1 MSTLDQVLSAIDADL
16 DSSLDRLMAFLR
28 LQSIS
33 TDPVYKEQC
42 RAAAEWLAADL
53 AEAGIAAEVRPTPG
67 HPMVVGHAV
76 TAGAGPSVLFY
87 GHYDVQPVD
96 PLDLWHAPPF
106 EPRIETGADGVKR
119 IRARG
124 ASDDKG
130 QLMTFVEACRAWK
143 AVTGSLPLPITVF
156 FEGEEESGSPS
167 LNPFLEAN
175 RDELSKD
182 LALICDTGMWDPKT
196 PAITTSLRGMVY
208 EQVTVTAASRDLHSG
223 IYGGSARN
231 PIHVLTRILA
241 ALHDDDGRIT
251 VPGFYDGVA
260 EAPTQLKAQWQS
272 MGFDEAE
279 SLRHIGLSVPA
290 GERDRAPLERLW
302 ARPTC
307 DVNGI
312 WGGYTGEGA
321 KTVIPSKAF
330 AKVSFRLV
338 GDQDPTRI
346 RDAFHGFVTSRLP
359 ADCSAEFW
367 SRDGSPALSLAIDSP
382 ALTRTRA
389 ALQDE
394 WGRPAMLIGSGG
406 SIPVVG
412 SFKRILGMDSV
423 MVGYGLDNDQ
433 IHSPNEKYDLTSFH
447 KGIRSWARILAAL
460 AEK

>member
-1 MSTLDQVLSAIDADL
+1 VSTLDQVLSAIDAGFE
-16 DSSLDRLMAFLR
+16 SSLDRLMAFLR

-33 TDPVYKEQC
+33 TDPAYKAQC

-53 AEAGIAAEVRPTPG
+53 ADAGIAAEVRPTPG

-76 TAGAGPSVLFY
+76 TSGAGPTVLFY

-175 RDELSKD
+175 RAELSKD

-208 EQVTVTAASRDLHSG
+208 EQVTVTAANRDLHSG

-241 ALHDDDGRIT
+241 DLRDDDGHIT
-251 VPGFYDGVA
+251 VPGFYDDVA
-260 EAPTQLKAQWQS
+260 EAPTQLKGQWQS

-279 SLRHIGLSVPA
+279 SLRQIGLSVPA

-338 GDQDPTRI
+338 GDQDPTKI
-346 RDAFHGFVTSRLP
+346 RDAFHDFVTSRLP

-412 SFKRILGMDSV
+412 SFKTILGMDSV
-423 MVGYGLDNDQ
+423 MVGYGLDDDQ

>member
-1 MSTLDQVLSAIDADL
+1 MSTLDQVLSAIDAGF

-33 TDPVYKEQC
+33 TDPAYKEQC

-53 AEAGIAAEVRPTPG
+53 ADAGIAAEVRPTPG

-76 TAGAGPSVLFY
+76 TAAAGPSVLFY

-143 AVTGSLPLPITVF
+143 VVTGSLPLPITVF

-175 RDELSKD
+175 RQELSKD

-208 EQVTVTAASRDLHSG
+208 EQVTVTAANRDLHSG

-260 EAPTQLKAQWQS
+260 EAPTQLKGQWRS

-279 SLRHIGLSVPA
+279 SLRQIGLSVPA

-338 GDQDPTRI
+338 GDQDPTKI
-346 RDAFHGFVTSRLP
+346 RDAFHDFVTSRLP

-423 MVGYGLDNDQ
+423 MVGYGLDDDQ